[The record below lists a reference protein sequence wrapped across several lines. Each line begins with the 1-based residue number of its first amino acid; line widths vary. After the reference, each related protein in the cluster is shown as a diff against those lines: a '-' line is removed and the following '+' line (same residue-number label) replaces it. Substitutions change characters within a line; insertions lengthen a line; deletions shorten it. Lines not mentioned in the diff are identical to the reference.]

1 MVYVVKMDSV
11 RVDYRSSRSTN
22 RAHPPHLVSEG
33 TRGRRDLINNAG
45 IMAAPRSRDARGL
58 ESQLAV
64 KPAANGARPIGSI
77 LAGQSHGGKIDV
89 SSAAGQGTTFTIAL
103 PFRPDVV
110 TANNAR
116 SCVGVESRSRRARLS
131 FALRISRSGW
141 SKARLL
147 MAIKCNCCA
156 SSSVGVV
163 RLVW

>member
-1 MVYVVKMDSV
+1 MTIEWPGRRGEGPTWHRKGRPMVYVVKMDSV

-77 LAGQSHGGKIDV
+77 LAG
-89 SSAAGQGTTFTIAL
+89 
-103 PFRPDVV
+103 
-110 TANNAR
+110 
-116 SCVGVESRSRRARLS
+116 
-131 FALRISRSGW
+131 
-141 SKARLL
+141 
-147 MAIKCNCCA
+147 
-156 SSSVGVV
+156 
-163 RLVW
+163 